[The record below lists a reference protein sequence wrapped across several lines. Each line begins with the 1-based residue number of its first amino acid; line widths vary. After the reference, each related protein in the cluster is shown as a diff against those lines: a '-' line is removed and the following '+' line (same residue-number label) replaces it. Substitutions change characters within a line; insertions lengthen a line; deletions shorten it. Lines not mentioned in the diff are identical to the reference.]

1 MKRAWARL
9 GLTGKA
15 TVVAGICILV
25 GLILPWMTWPG
36 GSESLLSGNEM
47 EMLFKSPELG
57 EDTTETTVGSA
68 QTLYIAVTTGIVA
81 GAVPLIRKWDG
92 KSAFITLAVSG
103 IAYFLLT
110 LQMMF
115 LYDGTDRGALVAGE
129 RVASSA
135 SAGIGAYIIWAA
147 TTVVGLASLVRVGS
161 ALLARFRS

>member
-15 TVVAGICILV
+15 TVVAGVCILI
-25 GLILPWMTWPG
+25 GLVLPWMSWAG

-68 QTLYIAVTTGIVA
+68 QTLYIALTTGVVA
-81 GAVPLIRKWDG
+81 GAVPLVRKWDG
-92 KSAFITLAVSG
+92 KSAFVTLGVSG

-135 SAGIGAYIIWAA
+135 SAGIGAYLIWTA
-147 TTVVGLASLVRVGS
+147 TTVVGLASLIRAGS
-161 ALLARFRS
+161 ALLSRIRS